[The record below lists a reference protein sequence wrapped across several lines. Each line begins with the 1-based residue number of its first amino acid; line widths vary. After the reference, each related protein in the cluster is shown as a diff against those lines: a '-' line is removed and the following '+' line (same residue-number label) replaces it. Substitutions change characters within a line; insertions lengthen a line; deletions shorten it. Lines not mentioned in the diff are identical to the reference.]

1 MIRGSLIAARAAMW
15 AMILVLACAAPAQTV
30 KTVVGNGATS
40 NRYDIVIIG
49 DGYQAFEQNKF
60 DNDVLT
66 FVAALFVKEP
76 YAAFGA
82 YFNVHTVF
90 RASNQSGADHP
101 DASPPIVKDTV
112 YDASYNT
119 GGTARCLYIH
129 NTSQALADA
138 ALAPANEGR
147 VLVMVNDSRYGGC
160 AGTFAVS
167 YNGVSMTEVQIHEM
181 GHSVGGLADEYGGPG
196 TYTGAEPGQVNATK
210 DSNGSKWSHWHGF
223 DGIAAFEGCRY
234 YDFGLYR
241 PRGNCLMRSLNQR
254 HCAVCG
260 EALVLETHRHASA
273 IDDPQPPQVNVT
285 LIKPAT
291 QTFSFIDIAPPSSNA
306 LITWRLDGVVQA
318 ATGPSLTLQSATL
331 SAATHSLQVE
341 VLDRNPQVR
350 QDPAALLRQTHAW
363 SVRIIDSALPDLQIA
378 AVTPGAPTIQA
389 GTGFV
394 VTTTVR
400 NAGNG
405 VAAAHAVA
413 HFLSTDPNIDVFDV
427 FLGTFQQS
435 SLAAGADNTTPR
447 AGVQMPAFI
456 KPGTYYLAAFA
467 DWGAAVSEA
476 VENNN
481 YTTTQVQVTRAA
493 CGAVLEYRDQEL
505 YPKDAAVLNMETVF
519 LFDTVHPTLTSPC
532 DAGDIYV
539 IVWGCSGTSPGTPL
553 APGVTLPL
561 NLDGCS
567 TLGLNLVNSLYFDA
581 FSAVLDADGIGRA
594 TFQLPFVRYRGD
606 VPGHFAGLLLDGQTF
621 AFKAV
626 TNPVGILLA
635 R

>member
-1 MIRGSLIAARAAMW
+1 MRRRCRAARAVMLSA
-15 AMILVLACAAPAQTV
+15 VLALAGTAAAQTV

-40 NRYDIVIIG
+40 NRYDVVILG
-49 DGYQAFEQNKF
+49 DGYRALEEARF
-60 DNDVLT
+60 DSDVLT
-66 FVAALFVKEP
+66 FVTALFNKEP
-76 YAAFGA
+76 YRTFGA

-90 RASNQSGADHP
+90 RASNESGADHP
-101 DASPPIVKDTV
+101 DASPPIVRDTV

-119 GGTARCLYIH
+119 GGTARCLYIK
-129 NTSQALADA
+129 NTSLALADA

-147 VLVMVNDSRYGGC
+147 VLVLVNDSRYGGC

-196 TYTGAEPGQVNATK
+196 TYSGAEPGQVNATK
-210 DSNGSKWSHWHGF
+210 DAAGGKWSHWHGF
-223 DGIAAFEGCRY
+223 DGISAFQGCRY

-241 PRGNCLMRSLNQR
+241 PRGNCLMRSLSQP

-273 IDDPQPPQVNVT
+273 IDDPQPVSSSVT
-285 LIKPAT
+285 VIKPAT
-291 QTFSFIDIAPPSSNA
+291 QAFSFTDIAPAASNA
-306 LITWRLDGVVQA
+306 QITWRLDGVVQPV
-318 ATGPSLTLQSATL
+318 TGTSLTLQSSTL
-331 SAATHSLQVE
+331 SAATHVLEVE

-350 QDPAALLRQTHAW
+350 LDPAALLRQKRVW
-363 SVRIIDSALPDLQIA
+363 SVRVIDSPLPDLQVA
-378 AVTPGAPTIQA
+378 AVTPDATTIQA
-389 GTGFV
+389 GAAFGI
-394 VTTTVR
+394 TTTVR

-405 VAAAHAVA
+405 AAPTHAVA
-413 HFLSTDPNIDVFDV
+413 HLLSTDPNIDVFDV

-435 SLAAGADNTTPR
+435 PLAASSDDTTQR
-447 AGVQMPAFI
+447 AGVQMPAFVR
-456 KPGTYYLAAFA
+456 PGTYYLAAFA
-467 DWGAAVSEA
+467 DWGGAVGEA
-476 VENNN
+476 VEGNN

-505 YPKDAAVLNMETVF
+505 YPKDAAVLNMETVV
-519 LFDTVHPTLTSPC
+519 LFDVVYPTITSPC
-532 DAGDIYV
+532 DAGDLYV

-553 APGVTLPL
+553 APGLTLPL

-567 TLGLNLVNSLYFDA
+567 TLSLNLINSRYFQA
-581 FSAVLDADGIGRA
+581 FSATLDADGIGRA
-594 TFQLPFVRYRGD
+594 SFLLPGVAYRGD